1 MTRNSNSRL
10 ERLNFLLT
18 KADFQ
23 IPSYRAVVSESG
35 NNLLWLKKHLLPKL
49 EAYLFSKQ
57 ATVSEISSA
66 DIEVAKELLLLL
78 PLSITQLKA
87 E

>member
-1 MTRNSNSRL
+1 MTKNANTRL
-10 ERLNFLLT
+10 ERLNSLLA
-18 KADFQ
+18 KADLK

-35 NNLLWLKKHLLPKL
+35 NNLSWLKKHLLPKL
-49 EAYLFSKQ
+49 EAVFLNPD
-57 ATVSEISSA
+57 ATSEISAA
-66 DIEVAKELLLLL
+66 DIEDVKEILALL